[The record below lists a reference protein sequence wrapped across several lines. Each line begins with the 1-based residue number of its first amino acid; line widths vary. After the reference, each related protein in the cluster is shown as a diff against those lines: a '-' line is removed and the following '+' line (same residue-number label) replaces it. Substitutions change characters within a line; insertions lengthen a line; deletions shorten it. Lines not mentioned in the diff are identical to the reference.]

1 MKWQFQNEL
10 HQQFYRLLIKRMGSN
25 RWMLETEYA
34 VFSFVAIVIA
44 LTDPQRGGWFI
55 TLIKDYFPRGGVLLS
70 KKV

>member
-1 MKWQFQNEL
+1 
-10 HQQFYRLLIKRMGSN
+10 
-25 RWMLETEYA
+25 MLETEYA